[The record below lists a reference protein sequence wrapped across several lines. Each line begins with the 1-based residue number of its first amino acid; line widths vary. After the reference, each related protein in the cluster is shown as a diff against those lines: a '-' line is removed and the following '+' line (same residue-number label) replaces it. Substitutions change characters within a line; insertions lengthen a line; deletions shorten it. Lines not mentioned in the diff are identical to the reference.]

1 MTDSA
6 VFETIEP
13 LEPRSR
19 AAPSAASTQ
28 IRGSTLLL
36 VGRTLSMAVNFVV
49 QILIV
54 RYLAKTDYGAFA
66 YALSIVAFGQSLVT
80 FGLDRAVTRFIPIYD
95 EQRADDKLFG
105 TLVMVTGTILS
116 LGVALLLVVYG
127 LQAWLGGALVSDP
140 QAIAL
145 LLILIVLAPVQALD
159 DLVTGLFAVF
169 ASPRAIFFRRY
180 VLAPGLRLAVVV
192 LLILGGSGASFLAL
206 GYLLAGVAG
215 LAMYSVMLVR
225 LLNDRGLLA
234 RLRPR
239 QLRFPVREVFGFTI
253 PLLSSDILYIL
264 MNTSDAVL
272 LGYFR
277 GAPEVG
283 AFRVIQPAA
292 GLNQLVFSSFTLLF
306 TPLAARLFARH
317 DREGINDLYWQT
329 AIWMA
334 VFSFPI
340 FALTFSLAGPL
351 TVALYEARY
360 EESAVYLALLSFGYY
375 FNTAL
380 GFNGLTLKVFGK
392 LRFVLVINLL
402 AAAVNVALNLVL
414 IPRYGALGAAIGT
427 CATLIAHN
435 VLKQAGLRLG
445 TGISLF
451 EPRYLRVYLVIA
463 GAVGGLLVVQ
473 VALRPAIAVNLV
485 LVGIASLVVLAA
497 GRAVLRIGDTFPE
510 LLRLPLARRLLG
522 G

>member
-1 MTDSA
+1 MTDLA
-6 VFETIEP
+6 VLDTIEP
-13 LEPRSR
+13 IEPRPR
-19 AAPSAASTQ
+19 GERSATSTQ

-36 VGRTLSMAVNFVV
+36 AGRTLSMAVNFVI

-54 RYLAKTDYGAFA
+54 RYLTKTDYGAFA
-66 YALSIVAFGQSLVT
+66 YALSIVALGQSLVT
-80 FGLDRAVTRFIPIYD
+80 FGLDRAVTRFIPIFD
-95 EQRADDKLFG
+95 EQRAYDKLFG

-145 LLILIVLAPVQALD
+145 ILILIVLAPVQALD
-159 DLVTGLFAVF
+159 DLVMGLFAVF
-169 ASPRAIFFRRY
+169 ASPRDIFFRKH
-180 VLAPGLRLAVVV
+180 VLAPGLRLVVVV
-192 LLILGGSGASFLAL
+192 LLIAGQSGASFLAL
-206 GYLLAGVAG
+206 GYLLAGAAG
-215 LAMYSVMLVR
+215 LAIYSVILLR
-225 LLNDRGLLA
+225 LLASRGLLA
-234 RLRPR
+234 RLRPGE
-239 QLRFPVREVFGFTI
+239 LRFPVREVFSFTI
-253 PLLSSDILYIL
+253 PLLSSDILYVL
-264 MNTSDAVL
+264 MNTSDAIL
-272 LGYFR
+272 LGHFR

-292 GLNQLVFSSFTLLF
+292 GLNQLVLSSFTLLF

-360 EESAVYLALLSFGYY
+360 EESAVYLSLLAFGYY
-375 FNTAL
+375 FNAAL
-380 GFNGLTLKVFGK
+380 GFNGLTLKVFGR

-402 AAAVNVALNLVL
+402 AAAVNVALNLLL

-427 CATLIAHN
+427 CSTLVAHN
-435 VLKQAGLRLG
+435 ILKQAGLRLG

-463 GAVGGLLVVQ
+463 AVAVGLFLVQAV
-473 VALRPAIAVNLV
+473 LRPGIVVHVV
-485 LVGIASLVVLAA
+485 LVGIGSLAVLAV
-497 GRAVLRIGDTFPE
+497 GRTVLRIGDTFPE
-510 LLRLPLARRLLG
+510 LLRLPFARRLLDG
-522 G
+522 